1 MQLHSIHFTGRRD
14 APHSK
19 PRSPWKRGRTAV
31 LRAAVKLA
39 SHRSTLFGLSLTLLA
54 TACAESAATTKPPV
68 TAAELGEPDNE
79 IDPKIIGA
87 AVRGNTR
94 EFQLC
99 YASARERNPSLAGQ
113 VDIRFVVHPDG
124 SVGPSAVAESSL
136 PKDVSEC
143 IARTFLRLTLP
154 QQERAVVAQYPMFL
168 DPN

>member
-1 MQLHSIHFTGRRD
+1 M
-14 APHSK
+14 
-19 PRSPWKRGRTAV
+19 
-31 LRAAVKLA
+31 
-39 SHRSTLFGLSLTLLA
+39 
-54 TACAESAATTKPPV
+54 

-79 IDPKIIGA
+79 IDPKVIGA

-99 YASARERNPSLAGQ
+99 YETARERNPSLAGQ
-113 VDIRFVVHPDG
+113 VDIRFVVQPDG

-136 PKDVSEC
+136 PKEVSEC

-154 QQERAVVAQYPMFL
+154 KQERAVVAQYPMFL